1 MSDDSVRRGMGRT
14 LVALDDSPQ
23 AQHALEYAL
32 STYGDDEFVL
42 VHVIDYSESI
52 TDPNRGGRGRLEGW
66 YQKATEEADELF
78 ETAEELTDEHGVSV
92 TTVVSDGKPVEG
104 ILDCADEHDV
114 NQIVIGSHGRTG
126 VGRVLLGSVA
136 EQVVRRAEC
145 PTTVVH

>member
-1 MSDDSVRRGMGRT
+1 MGRT

-23 AQHALEYAL
+23 AQHALKYAL
-32 STYGDDEFVL
+32 SVHDGDEFVL

-52 TDPNRGGRGRLEGW
+52 TDPSRGGRGRLEGW
-66 YQKATEEADELF
+66 YQKATED
-78 ETAEELTDEHGVSV
+78 AEELFADARELTDGYDVSV
-92 TTVVSDGKPVEG
+92 TTVVADGKPVRE

-114 NQIVIGSHGRTG
+114 DQIVMGSHGRTG
-126 VGRVLLGSVA
+126 VARVLLGSVA

>member
-1 MSDDSVRRGMGRT
+1 MGRT

-23 AQHALEYAL
+23 AQHALKYAL
-32 STYGDDEFVL
+32 SVHDGDEFVL

-52 TDPNRGGRGRLEGW
+52 TDPSRGGRGRLEGW
-66 YQKATEEADELF
+66 YQKATED
-78 ETAEELTDEHGVSV
+78 AEELFADARELTDGYDVSV
-92 TTVVSDGKPVEG
+92 TTVVADGKPVQE

-114 NQIVIGSHGRTG
+114 DQIVMGSHGRTG
-126 VGRVLLGSVA
+126 VARVLLGSVA